1 MSGSKEK
8 GENEMKKICFTLIE
22 LLLVVSVLSILFAL
36 LLPALQAAREKG
48 KMISCNSNLKQIA
61 FFSSLYQNDFNGF
74 VGPQCGMN
82 TGIGRYTV
90 YYHWDY
96 YYFKNYL
103 SRISPLKNE
112 ITKVFSCPSEKRRE
126 AKHRNHQLR
135 SYAPPKGWI
144 QNNDVP
150 AKPQQIK
157 NTSRG
162 LLFTETNNAN
172 GELLLAAVGVAQ
184 SDGEVIVNG
193 TIQMGNNHQDSKRRP
208 SVCVDGHVEH
218 GLLNEACGGFNTT
231 AFNFLQRVQNWR
243 L

>member
-1 MSGSKEK
+1 
-8 GENEMKKICFTLIE
+8 MKRRNSYFTLIE
-22 LLLVVSVLSILFAL
+22 LLIIVSVLSILVAL

-48 KMISCNSNLKQIA
+48 KMISCNSNLKQMGV
-61 FFSSLYQNDFNGF
+61 FSCLYQNDFDGF
-74 VGPQCGMN
+74 AGPQCGMN

-90 YYHWDY
+90 HYHWDY
-96 YYFKNYL
+96 YFLKHYL
-103 SRISPLKNE
+103 SRISPLKNQM
-112 ITKVFSCPSEKRRE
+112 TKVFFCPSDKRSE
-126 AKHRNHQLR
+126 AKHLNYQLR

-193 TIQMGNNHQDSKRRP
+193 TVQMGNNHQDSKRRP